1 MSSVTFVR
9 WGLGQGLA
17 ITGTLCLPFPSGPL
31 TFGLIVQ
38 TGEVEVLLQQAG
50 VGGGRHGGHAV
61 PLPNELLSQA
71 LQPIFGLWSN
81 LHSSAFHLGGGQP
94 ARKTK
99 EKSPQLPSVTKCFS
113 LQPVH
118 SSQLA
123 KATQS
128 PDPRGELSTAHT
140 HLVGLEIELHAS
152 GFSFRANF
160 KPGSY
165 QNGTKCELHI
175 PRQSQ
180 EKGGKCTPLRG
191 AGLAVGRHTCSFYSR
206 TGQV

>member
-1 MSSVTFVR
+1 M
-9 WGLGQGLA
+9 GQGLA

-31 TFGLIVQ
+31 TFRLIVQ

-50 VGGGRHGGHAV
+50 VGGGRHRGHAV

-81 LHSSAFHLGGGQP
+81 LHSSAFHLARGVGGSQQGRP
-94 ARKTK
+94 K
-99 EKSPQLPSVTKCFS
+99 KSH
-113 LQPVH
+113 H
-118 SSQLA
+118 SSH
-123 KATQS
+123 QS
-128 PDPRGELSTAHT
+128 QNASLSNLCIPHNLLRPPKVQTPARGELSTAHT

-191 AGLAVGRHTCSFYSR
+191 AGLGGKAHL
-206 TGQV
+206 QLLQ